1 MYIYPKDYA
10 VIVVGAGHAGC
21 EAALASARMGLPTLL
36 LTMNLDTVGQM
47 SCNPS
52 IGGLAKG
59 QIVRELDA
67 LGGEMAKNT
76 DRSGLQFRMLN
87 SARGPAVQSPRA
99 QCDKKL
105 YQFSIKHV
113 IEREPHL
120 DLKQGETVRV
130 LTEHGRAAG
139 VEVKTGTVYKGKA
152 VILTTGTFLC
162 GLMHVGLTQNTG
174 GRAGEHSAQA
184 LSEPLR
190 ELGFEMGRLK
200 TGTPPRLN
208 ARTIDFSVCEEQP
221 GDMPPVPFSHFT
233 EKITQAQLP
242 CWITYTNADTHK
254 IIRENLD
261 RSPLYSGVIKSKGP
275 RYCPSIEDKV
285 VKFPEKTQHHIFL
298 EPEGYHTEE
307 IYVNGISTSLPED
320 VQVRIVHSIP
330 GLEKAEVMR
339 PGYAVEY
346 DYCPPTQLLP
356 TLETKRVENLYFAG
370 QINGTTGYEEAA
382 GQGFMAGVNAALKVK
397 GEEPLVLKRDEA
409 YIGVLIDDLVTK
421 GVDEPY
427 RMFTSRSEYRL
438 HLRTDNAD
446 LRLLEYGRSLG
457 LIGDETYRAFEE
469 YRKLVAKNLQHLE
482 QTRDADSKETLAKRL
497 RQGERLPLEWLA
509 SPSLAVPSPSGRGT
523 GEPQGEAEL
532 RPWSLEKVRQQVEV
546 QIKYDGYLRRQ
557 TSEINRFARMERRQI
572 PPQFDFDGIK
582 GLLTETRQKMNAIRP
597 ASIGQASRIPG
608 VTPSDISLLLVHLE
622 RQKERKD
629 IPCQSL

>member
-1 MYIYPKDYA
+1 MGTYSKSYD

-21 EAALASARMGLPTLL
+21 EAALAAARMGQTTLF

-105 YQFSIKHV
+105 YQFSMKHV
-113 IEREPHL
+113 VEQEPNL
-120 DLKQGETVRV
+120 DLKQGETIRV
-130 LTEHGRAAG
+130 LTEHGRVSG
-139 VEVKTGTVYKGKA
+139 VEVKTGTIYKGKA
-152 VILTTGTFLC
+152 VILTTGTFLR
-162 GLMHVGLTQNTG
+162 GLMHVGLSQNAG
-174 GRAGEHSAQA
+174 GRAGENAAQH
-184 LSEPLR
+184 LSGPLA
-190 ELGFEMGRLK
+190 ELGFELGRLK

-208 ARTIDFSVCEEQP
+208 ARTIDFSVCEIQP
-221 GDMPPVPFSHFT
+221 GDEPPVPFSHFT
-233 EKITQAQLP
+233 PPLTQKQLP
-242 CWITYTNADTHK
+242 CWITYTNEETHQ

-261 RSPLYSGVIKSKGP
+261 RSPLYSGVIQSKGP

-285 VKFPEKTQHHIFL
+285 VKFPEKTRHHIFL

-320 VQVRIVHSIP
+320 VQIRIVQSIP
-330 GLEKAEVMR
+330 GLEKAEMMR
-339 PGYAVEY
+339 AGYAVEY

-356 TLETKRVENLYFAG
+356 TLETKKIQNLYFAG

-382 GQGFMAGVNAALKVK
+382 GQGFMAGVNAALKNK
-397 GEEPLVLKRDEA
+397 SEEPLILKRDEA
-409 YIGVLIDDLVTK
+409 YLGVLIDDLVTK

-446 LRLLEYGRSLG
+446 LRLLEYGHSLG
-457 LIGDETYRAFEE
+457 LIPKDTYRLFEQYQLRVRE
-469 YRKLVAKNLQHLE
+469 NLEHLE
-482 QTRDADSKETLAKRL
+482 KTRDPISKETLAKRL
-497 RQGERLPLEWLA
+497 RQGESLPMDWLLPDEAA
-509 SPSLAVPSPSGRGT
+509 SRFWPV
-523 GEPQGEAEL
+523 
-532 RPWSLEKVRQQVEV
+532 EKVRQQVEV
-546 QIKYDGYLRRQ
+546 QIKYDGYLKRQ
-557 TSEINRFARMERRQI
+557 QSEINRFARMERREI
-572 PPQFDFDGIK
+572 PRHFDFNAVT

-622 RQKERKD
+622 RQKEA
-629 IPCQSL
+629 LL

>member
-1 MYIYPKDYA
+1 
-10 VIVVGAGHAGC
+10 
-21 EAALASARMGLPTLL
+21 
-36 LTMNLDTVGQM
+36 
-47 SCNPS
+47 
-52 IGGLAKG
+52 
-59 QIVRELDA
+59 
-67 LGGEMAKNT
+67 
-76 DRSGLQFRMLN
+76 
-87 SARGPAVQSPRA
+87 
-99 QCDKKL
+99 
-105 YQFSIKHV
+105 
-113 IEREPHL
+113 
-120 DLKQGETVRV
+120 
-130 LTEHGRAAG
+130 
-139 VEVKTGTVYKGKA
+139 
-152 VILTTGTFLC
+152 
-162 GLMHVGLTQNTG
+162 
-174 GRAGEHSAQA
+174 
-184 LSEPLR
+184 LR

-221 GDMPPVPFSHFT
+221 GDEPPVPFSHFT

-242 CWITYTNADTHK
+242 CWITYTNAETHR

-346 DYCPPTQLLP
+346 DYCPPTQLKP

-370 QINGTTGYEEAA
+370 QINGTTGYEEAS
-382 GQGFMAGVNAALKVK
+382 GQGFMAGVNAALKVR

-446 LRLLEYGRSLG
+446 LRLPEYGRRLG
-457 LIGDETYRAFEE
+457 LIGDDAYGAFEQYRA
-469 YRKLVAKNLQHLE
+469 LVAKNLDHLE
-482 QTRDADSKETLAKRL
+482 RTRDVKTKETLAKKL
-497 RQGERLPLEWLA
+497 RQGERLPMEWLL
-509 SPSLAVPSPSGRGT
+509 PPSPELRHPLPEGRGSDLT
-523 GEPQGEAEL
+523 FPLQGEGGRRPDEGL
-532 RPWSLEKVRQQVEV
+532 SPWSLEKVRQQVEV

-572 PPQFDFDGIK
+572 PSNFDFDGIK
-582 GLLTETRQKMNAIRP
+582 GLLTETRQKMKAIRP

-608 VTPSDISLLLVHLE
+608 VTPSDISLLMVHLE
-622 RQKERKD
+622 RQKEGDHKENQSRKE
-629 IPCQSL
+629 ISCQSL

>member
-1 MYIYPKDYA
+1 MYEYPKQYD

-21 EAALASARMGLPTLL
+21 EAALSAARMGASTLL
-36 LTMNLDTVGQM
+36 LTMNLDSVGQM

-59 QIVRELDA
+59 QIVREIDA

-105 YQFSIKHV
+105 YQFSMKHV
-113 IEREPHL
+113 IEQTPNL
-120 DLKQGETVRV
+120 DLKQGETTRV
-130 LTEHGRAAG
+130 LVEHGRVTG
-139 VEVKTGTVYKGKA
+139 VELKTGTAYKGRS
-152 VILTTGTFLC
+152 VILTTGTFLR
-162 GLMHVGLTQNTG
+162 GLMHVGLTQNVG
-174 GRAGEHSAQA
+174 GRAGEHAAQH
-184 LSEPLR
+184 LSDPLR

-208 ARTIDFSVCEEQP
+208 ARTIDFSVCEKQP
-221 GDMPPVPFSHFT
+221 GDEPPTPFSHFT
-233 EKITQAQLP
+233 EKITQPQLP
-242 CWITYTNADTHK
+242 CWITYTNEKTHAV
-254 IIRENLD
+254 IRNNLD

-285 VKFPEKTQHHIFL
+285 VKFPEKERHHIFL

-320 VQVRIVHSIP
+320 VQVQIVHSIP
-330 GLEKAEVMR
+330 GLEQAEIMR

-346 DYCPPTQLLP
+346 DYCPPTQLKS
-356 TLETKRVENLYFAG
+356 TLETKRVDHLYFAG

-382 GQGFMAGVNAALKVK
+382 GQGLVAGINAALKLR
-397 GEEPLVLKRDEA
+397 GDEPFILKRDEA
-409 YIGVLIDDLVTK
+409 YLGVLIDDLVTK

-446 LRLLEYGRSLG
+446 LRLMSYGRRLG
-457 LIGDETYRAFEE
+457 LIDDTAFGQFEKYRL
-469 YRKLVAKNLQHLE
+469 LVEKNLAHLE
-482 QTRDADSKETLAKRL
+482 KTRDTKTKETLAKRL
-497 RQGERLPLEWLA
+497 RQGERLPTEWL
-509 SPSLAVPSPSGRGT
+509 V
-523 GEPQGEAEL
+523 GEA
-532 RPWSLEKVRQQVEV
+532 PSEKVRQQVEI

-557 TSEINRFARMERRQI
+557 KSEINRFARMERRQI
-572 PPQFDFDGIK
+572 PPEFNFDDIK
-582 GLLTETRQKMNAIRP
+582 GLLTETRQKMKVIRP
-597 ASIGQASRIPG
+597 TSVGQASRIPG
-608 VTPSDISLLLVHLE
+608 VTPSDISLLMVYLE
-622 RQKERKD
+622 RQKAAA
-629 IPCQSL
+629 L

>member
-1 MYIYPKDYA
+1 MDDGMYIYPKQYG

-21 EAALASARMGLPTLL
+21 EAALAAARMGLPTLL
-36 LTMNLDTVGQM
+36 ITMNLDSVGQM

-59 QIVRELDA
+59 QIVREVDA

-105 YQFSIKHV
+105 YQFSMKHV
-113 IEREPHL
+113 IERQPNL

-130 LTEHGRAAG
+130 LTEHGRAVG
-139 VEVKTGTVYKGKA
+139 IETKTGTIYKGRT
-152 VILTTGTFLC
+152 VILTTGTFLR
-162 GLMHVGLTQNTG
+162 GLMHLGLTQNAG
-174 GRAGEHSAQA
+174 GRAGENSAQH
-184 LSEPLR
+184 LSDPLR
-190 ELGFEMGRLK
+190 ELGFELGRLK

-208 ARTIDFSVCEEQP
+208 ARTIDFEVCEKQP
-221 GDMPPVPFSHFT
+221 GDEPPIPFSHFT
-233 EKITQAQLP
+233 REITQPQLP
-242 CWITYTNADTHK
+242 CWITYTNEETHQV
-254 IIRENLD
+254 IRDNLD

-285 VKFPEKTQHHIFL
+285 VKFPEKTRHHIFL

-320 VQVRIVHSIP
+320 VQIKIVHSIP
-330 GLEKAEVMR
+330 GLEKAEMMR
-339 PGYAVEY
+339 AGYAVEY
-346 DYCPPTQLLP
+346 DYCPPTQLKS
-356 TLETKRVENLYFAG
+356 TLETQRVENLYFAG

-382 GQGFMAGVNAALKVK
+382 GQGLMAGINAALKVK
-397 GEEPLVLKRDEA
+397 GEEPLILKRDEA

-446 LRLLEYGRSLG
+446 LRLIGHGRRIG
-457 LIGDETYRAFEE
+457 LVGDDAYDAFER
-469 YRKLVAKNLQHLE
+469 YQLLVERNLNHLE
-482 QTRDADSKETLAKRL
+482 KMRDSTTHETLAKRL
-497 RQGERLPLEWLA
+497 RQGESLPMAWLEA
-509 SPSLAVPSPSGRGT
+509 SPPAPLPMGEGGRR
-523 GEPQGEAEL
+523 PGEAEL
-532 RPWSLEKVRQQVEV
+532 FPWSLEKVRQQVEV

-572 PPQFDFDGIK
+572 PAAFNFDDIK
-582 GLLTETRQKMNAIRP
+582 GLLTETRQKLKAIRP
-597 ASIGQASRIPG
+597 TSVGQASRIPG
-608 VTPSDISLLLVHLE
+608 VTPSDISLLMVYLE
-622 RQKERKD
+622 RQKERA
-629 IPCQSL
+629 L

>member
-1 MYIYPKDYA
+1 MVTYSKQYD
-10 VIVVGAGHAGC
+10 VIVAQGVHLAHDLPFG
-21 EAALASARMGLPTLL
+21 EAALSAARMGLPTLL
-36 LTMNLDTVGQM
+36 LTMNLDSVGQM

-59 QIVRELDA
+59 QIVREVDA

-76 DRSGLQFRMLN
+76 DCSGLQFRMLN

-105 YQFSIKHV
+105 YQFSMKHV
-113 IEREPHL
+113 IERQPNL
-120 DLKQGETVRV
+120 DLKQGETIRV
-130 LTEHGRAAG
+130 LTEHGHAAG
-139 VEVKTGTVYKGKA
+139 VEVKTGTVYKGKTI
-152 VILTTGTFLC
+152 ILTTGTFLR
-162 GLMHVGLTQNTG
+162 GLMHLGLTQNAG
-174 GRAGEHSAQA
+174 GRAGENAAQH
-184 LSEPLR
+184 LSDPLR
-190 ELGFEMGRLK
+190 ELGFELGRLK

-208 ARTIDFSVCEEQP
+208 AQTIDFSVCEKQP
-221 GDMPPVPFSHFT
+221 GDEPPVPFSHFT
-233 EKITQAQLP
+233 QELPQPQLP
-242 CWITYTNADTHK
+242 CWITYTNEETHQ
-254 IIRENLD
+254 IIRDNLD

-285 VKFPEKTQHHIFL
+285 VKFPEKTRHHIFL

-320 VQVRIVHSIP
+320 VQIKIVHSIP
-330 GLEKAEVMR
+330 GLEKAEIMR
-339 PGYAVEY
+339 AGYAVEY
-346 DYCPPTQLLP
+346 DYCPPTQLKS

-382 GQGFMAGVNAALKVK
+382 GQGLMAGINAALKVK
-397 GEEPLVLKRDEA
+397 GEGPLILKRDEA

-446 LRLLEYGRSLG
+446 LRLIGFGRRVG
-457 LIGDETYRAFEE
+457 LVGDDAYAAFER
-469 YRKLVAKNLQHLE
+469 YQRLVSKNLDRLE
-482 QTRDADSKETLAKRL
+482 ETRDSTTHETLAKRL
-497 RQGERLPLEWLA
+497 RQGESLPMEWLA
-509 SPSLAVPSPSGRGT
+509 VSGG
-523 GEPQGEAEL
+523 AEL
-532 RPWSLEKVRQQVEV
+532 FPWTCEKVRQQVEV

-572 PPQFDFDGIK
+572 PTTFNFDDIK

-597 ASIGQASRIPG
+597 SSVGQASRIPG
-608 VTPSDISLLLVHLE
+608 VTPSDISLLMVYLE
-622 RQKERKD
+622 RQKERV
-629 IPCQSL
+629 S